1 MGNSLVAVAH
11 FFGATTVS
19 PDGYAYWA
27 QAIVTVAAIVVTI
40 GLAFFQG
47 WLVLRREA
55 QDRRNV
61 KIGLVRLAEHAADSI
76 DAILDG
82 PLESVVRRQNVNAV
96 KEMKDVFANYF
107 DVLQSVSLGDLAKAD
122 VVWPTVNLRKC
133 VHDAEHVIGNCNALI
148 GVMPTETV
156 PVLRKIKAKIL
167 EMRAVLA
174 A

>member
-1 MGNSLVAVAH
+1 MGNSLVAIAR

-27 QAIVTVAAIVVTI
+27 QAIATVAAIVVTI

-55 QDRRNV
+55 QHRRNV
-61 KIGLVRLAEHAADSI
+61 KVGLVRLAEHAADSI
-76 DAILDG
+76 DKILDG
-82 PLESVVRRQNVNAV
+82 PLEAAIRARNDNAV
-96 KEMKDVFANYF
+96 REITSVFANYF
-107 DVLQSVSLGDLAKAD
+107 DVLQSVSLGELAKAD

-133 VHDAEHVIGNCNALI
+133 IHDAEHILGNCNAKI
-148 GVMPTETV
+148 GSMPPETI
-156 PVLRKIKAKIL
+156 PLLRKIKAQML
-167 EMRAVLA
+167 EMRTVLA